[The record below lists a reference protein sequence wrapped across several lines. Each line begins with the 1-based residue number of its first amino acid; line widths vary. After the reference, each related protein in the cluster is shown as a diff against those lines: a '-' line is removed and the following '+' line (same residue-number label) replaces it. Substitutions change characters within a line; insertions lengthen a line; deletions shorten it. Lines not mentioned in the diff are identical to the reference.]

1 MNEKK
6 RILICPL
13 DWGLG
18 HAARDVPL
26 IRLLIKHNFE
36 PIIASSG
43 YTYELLLRE
52 FPNLQIIDF
61 PSYSIRFS
69 KYRSQVLKMLVLIP
83 KIIFC
88 IIKEHRALKSVIK
101 ENNID
106 IVFSDNR
113 FGLWNKSTYN
123 IFMTHQLKIK
133 FPGLL
138 RFLEPTYQFISHHLI
153 KNYDECWIPDYRGDV
168 NLSGELSH
176 IKCKLRNIYFIGPL
190 SKFADIKPEKTNVTL
205 DVLYILSGP
214 EPQRSIFENKIY
226 KQTINSGLKCGIVRG
241 TTEKRKNEFKFPV
254 YDIINTEELY
264 SLISTAELIVCRSGY
279 SSVMDLFLLK
289 KKAVFVPTPGQ
300 TEQEYLADYLYR
312 RGMFYFVSQQEFNAM
327 KIMSNVIDFPRMQ
340 LHKTNTLEKRI
351 IALKEIYN
359 KQRSTKPS

>member
-1 MNEKK
+1 MRERK

-26 IRLLIKHNFE
+26 IKLFIKYNFE
-36 PIIASSG
+36 PIIASCG
-43 YTYELLLRE
+43 NTFELLQRE
-52 FPNLQIIDF
+52 FPKLQIIEF
-61 PSYSIRFS
+61 PGYSIRFS

-83 KIIFC
+83 KIILW
-88 IIKEHRALKSVIK
+88 IIKEHRTLKKVIK

-123 IFMTHQLKIK
+123 IFITHQLKVK

-138 RFLEPTYQFISHHLI
+138 RFLEPIYQFISYHLI
-153 KNYDECWIPDYRGDV
+153 KNYDECWIPDYEGDV

-176 IKCKLRNIYFIGPL
+176 GKCKLRNIHFIGHL
-190 SKFADIKPEKTNVTL
+190 SKFVDTKQENTNKTF

-214 EPQRSIFENKIY
+214 EPQRSIFERIIY
-226 KQTINSGLKCGIVRG
+226 EQTINSDLKYGIVRG
-241 TTEKRKNEFKFPV
+241 TSEECRNDFNFPV
-254 YDIINTEELY
+254 YDLINTEELFG
-264 SLISTAELIVCRSGY
+264 LISKADLIVCRSGY

-289 KKAVFVPTPGQ
+289 KNAVLVPTPGQ
-300 TEQEYLADYLYR
+300 TEQEYLAKYLFK
-312 RGMFYFVSQQEFNAM
+312 RGLFYSVSQREFDLE
-327 KIMSNVIDFPRMQ
+327 KILRNVIDFPKMQ
-340 LHKTNTLEKRI
+340 LHKTNNLEKRI
-351 IALKEIYN
+351 IALKEMNN
-359 KQRSTKPS
+359 KK